1 MNAPTLSEERV
12 GVGPGR
18 VEFILLKA
26 LIYQLRSKR
35 PQAQNR
41 VSLVGR
47 DLAKLPQ
54 RPAKFTKCLDDNVD
68 VCAGLFPLTPWEITY
83 FDLAYAHAK
92 LCRLGKN
99 FSVDHRADAS
109 DLDVIEN

>member
-47 DLAKLPQ
+47 DLAKLP
-54 RPAKFTKCLDDNVD
+54 RPAKFTKCLDDNVY
-68 VCAGLFPLTPWEITY
+68 VSAVLFPLTPWEVTY
-83 FDLAYAHAK
+83 FELAYAYA
-92 LCRLGKN
+92 RLGGLGED
-99 FSVDHRADAS
+99 FSVD
-109 DLDVIEN
+109 